1 MKKSLLTIA
10 VLLVGSMWALAQAPP
25 ATTAPAQ
32 QKKEIKDPAE
42 YNAYVNAIQTA
53 DNNAKAASLEAFLQQ
68 YPNSVMK
75 PDALEALMAAYQA
88 SGNTAKT
95 VDAAQRILQA
105 DNCNVRALALL
116 AYLTRSSAEAGQ
128 NTQQNAQQAGENG
141 RRGLQCLATAKPAEG
156 QSAADFDK
164 FKNQLQEIFAGSAGF
179 SALQTKDYPAAQQ
192 ALSQAVQAN
201 PTNLRNVYPLAVA
214 YLEQKPPNPVG
225 LYYAA
230 SAVNLAAADPQAQ
243 KQINQ
248 YAHAKYVRYHGGEDG
263 YPELLAQAKQS
274 PLPPQGFTVAPAPSP
289 AEQAAKMLQTTALKD
304 MGFAD
309 FQFILTSGNQ
319 QAADQLWAQIKDK
332 PIQLEAKLITATP
345 SKLTIAGSADDIDA
359 NKADIELTMA
369 TPVAKGMPAA
379 GTMIQ
384 FQGVPVTYDPNPF
397 MMHMEKG
404 IFVGPTAKAVAAA
417 GAAKKPAAGT
427 ARRRPPTKH

>member
-1 MKKSLLTIA
+1 M
-10 VLLVGSMWALAQAPP
+10 
-25 ATTAPAQ
+25 
-32 QKKEIKDPAE
+32 
-42 YNAYVNAIQTA
+42 
-53 DNNAKAASLEAFLQQ
+53 
-68 YPNSVMK
+68 
-75 PDALEALMAAYQA
+75 
-88 SGNTAKT
+88 
-95 VDAAQRILQA
+95 
-105 DNCNVRALALL
+105 
-116 AYLTRSSAEAGQ
+116 
-128 NTQQNAQQAGENG
+128 
-141 RRGLQCLATAKPAEG
+141 
-156 QSAADFDK
+156 
-164 FKNQLQEIFAGSAGF
+164 
-179 SALQTKDYPAAQQ
+179 
-192 ALSQAVQAN
+192 QAN

-230 SAVNLAAADPQAQ
+230 SAVNLAAADPAAQ

-263 YPELLAQAKQS
+263 YQELLAQAKVT
-274 PLPPQGFTVAPAPSP
+274 PTPPAGFTVAPAPSP

-369 TPVAKGMPAA
+369 TPVTKGMPAA

-384 FQGVPVTYDPNPF
+384 FQGVPVSYDPAPF
-397 MMHMEKG
+397 MVHMDKG
-404 IFVGPTAKAVAAA
+404 IFVGATAKAVAGA
-417 GAAKKPAAGT
+417 GVKKPAAT
-427 ARRRPPTKH
+427 TPRRRTPTKH